1 MRKSRINLPNRCY
14 HLIRR
19 VAHRS
24 FVLGDDEKTRLVD
37 LIRRVAAMRLNRNC
51 GNLLWHSSQTLR
63 CPNQFEGCSRG
74 ADGKLKFSSQIERRI
89 QDILDRAN
97 QGAPGKYY
105 KFVELAKS
113 VAASDHK
120 TPFEEEVY
128 AFRTDGSADPGGSFV
143 RIKNVDGPGKNVLL
157 NQKFYTLE

>member
-1 MRKSRINLPNRCY
+1 M
-14 HLIRR
+14 
-19 VAHRS
+19 
-24 FVLGDDEKTRLVD
+24 
-37 LIRRVAAMRLNRNC
+37 
-51 GNLLWHSSQTLR
+51 
-63 CPNQFEGCSRG
+63 
-74 ADGKLKFSSQIERRI
+74 
-89 QDILDRAN
+89 
-97 QGAPGKYY
+97 
-105 KFVELAKS
+105 ELAKS